1 MKHFPDK
8 DAIFPNPAIPSLRYI
23 KNVVKNP
30 KIIIGDYTYYDDVD
44 DADRF
49 EEHVTHFYD
58 FIGDR
63 LIIGN
68 FCAIAKGVNFI
79 MNGANHRMDCAT
91 TYPFYIMGGD
101 WGSMIAPVRDELPLK
116 GDTVIGND
124 VWIGQNVTVMPGV
137 HIGDGA
143 IIGTNSTVAFN
154 IPPYCIAVGNP
165 ARVVRRR
172 FDNETIEL
180 LEQLQW
186 WNMPIEEIDMLLPVL
201 TTPDMEEMKTGIRSY
216 IANNQIDSNIE
227 TERLLLRPWHVDDA
241 EALYKYASDG
251 RVSEMALWP
260 RHTSVEMSRQV
271 IRDFFQPNPYT
282 FAMVLKKSGEPIGC
296 IGLVPKGEEHYKTLD
311 NEREVGYWI
320 GYPYW
325 SKGITSEALMAL
337 IGYCR
342 YILRLDSLLI
352 TIDASNIASR
362 RVAEK
367 CGFMPLARYNNNGI
381 DSRAYRLILK

>member
-8 DAIFPNPAIPSLRYI
+8 DAIYPNPAIPSLCYI

-30 KIIIGDYTYYDDVD
+30 RIIIGDYTYYDDVD
-44 DADRF
+44 GAERF
-49 EEHVTHFYD
+49 EEHVTHFYE

-91 TYPFYIMGGD
+91 TYPFNIMGGD
-101 WGSMIAPVRDELPLK
+101 WGRMMPAINELPLK

-124 VWIGQNVTVMPGV
+124 VWIGQNVTIMPGV
-137 HIGDGA
+137 HIGNGA
-143 IIGTNSTVAFN
+143 IIGANSTVASN

-165 ARVVRRR
+165 ARVVRNR
-172 FDNETIEL
+172 FDNETVEL
-180 LEQLQW
+180 LELLRW
-186 WNMPIEEIDMLLPVL
+186 WDKPIEEIDALLPIL
-201 TTPDMEEMKTGIRSY
+201 TTSNPDEMKSEIRKY
-216 IANNQIDSNIE
+216 IDKNRIVASLE
-227 TERLLLRPWHVDDA
+227 TKRLLLRQWRQDDA

-260 RHTSVEMSRQV
+260 RHTSVDMSRQV
-271 IRDFFQPNPYT
+271 IQDFFQPNPYT
-282 FAMVLKKSGEPIGC
+282 FAMVLKETDEPIGC
-296 IGLVPKGEEHYKTLD
+296 IGLVPRGEEHYKPLD

-320 GYPYW
+320 GHPYW
-325 SKGITSEALMAL
+325 GKGLTTEALTL
-337 IGYCR
+337 LTVFCR
-342 YILRLDSLLI
+342 ATLHLDSLLI
-352 TIDASNIASR
+352 TTDANNTASQ

-367 CGFMPLARYNNNGI
+367 CGFMSIEDYDNDGTPSKAF
-381 DSRAYRLILK
+381 RLMLP

>member
-1 MKHFPDK
+1 MKIYPDK
-8 DAIFPNPAIPSLRYI
+8 NTAFPNPAIPSLCYI

-30 KIIIGDYTYYDDVD
+30 RIIIGDYTYYDDID
-44 DADRF
+44 GADRF
-49 EEHVTHFYD
+49 EEHVTHFYE
-58 FIGDR
+58 FIGDK

-101 WGSMIAPVRDELPLK
+101 WGSMIAPVKDELPLK

-143 IIGTNSTVAFN
+143 IIGTNSTVASN
-154 IPPYCIAVGNP
+154 IPPYCVAVGNP
-165 ARVVRRR
+165 ARIVRKR
-172 FDNETIEL
+172 FDDETIDL
-180 LEQLQW
+180 LEQLKW
-186 WNMPIEEIDMLLPVL
+186 WDKPIEEIDALMPVL
-201 TTPDMEEMKTGIRSY
+201 TTPDIEEMKILLREY
-216 IANNQIDSNIE
+216 IGSNNIEFNIE
-227 TERLLLRPWHVDDA
+227 TKRLLLRLWSEDDA

-260 RHTSVEMSRQV
+260 RHTSVDMSREV
-271 IRDFFQPNPYT
+271 IRDFFKPNPYT
-282 FAMVLKKSGEPIGC
+282 FAIVLKETDEPIGC
-296 IGLVPKGEEHYKTLD
+296 IGLVPTGEEHFKPLT

-325 SKGITSEALMAL
+325 GKGLTTEALSAL
-337 IGYCR
+337 IVFCR
-342 YILRLDSLLI
+342 DSLHLDYLMI
-352 TIDASNIASR
+352 TTDAKNIASQ

-367 CGFMPLARYNNNGI
+367 CGFKLIADYTCNDF
-381 DSRAYRLILK
+381 DSHAYRLSFK